1 MKEIQ
6 IKVYCINAIH
16 IVFYKRK
23 LLPQAV
29 KIDFLLCYGHDN
41 CNLSY
46 RLIIYCPQIYLIA
59 VAYDGILIYRK
70 IRNFKIRIIRK
81 IYPAKTY

>member
-16 IVFYKRK
+16 IVSYKRK

-46 RLIIYCPQIYLIA
+46 RLIIYCPRNYLINLA
-59 VAYDGILIYRK
+59 FDGILIYR
-70 IRNFKIRIIRK
+70 FL
-81 IYPAKTY
+81 ATQKTILLNL